1 MSEVSIN
8 QNEQARE
15 AERAVLGGL
24 MLETHRFDTV
34 IQVIKDNDFDG
45 KDHQII
51 FQSMSELVEE
61 NKPLDPL
68 TVSEKLD
75 NKNSLN
81 KVGGKDYLIELA
93 TSTPSAANLEAYA
106 EIIRQRSIT
115 RRLMKT
121 NSEISELISN
131 PQGQDGVALLDQA
144 ESMIFALNDEASKD
158 NESLKSMKSLIPSTM
173 DRLHELSNKKGGLI
187 GSSTGFTDLDKKLLG
202 IQDGDLIVVA
212 GRPSMGKTSLAMNLA
227 ENVLVDNDSKGAVL
241 IFSLEMPGESLTT
254 RMLSGMSKLNQ
265 QNVRSGMLKDN
276 ELKLLLQEGERL
288 KDLPLWIDDSSLLT
302 PMELRA
308 KARRLARQEEHGL
321 SLIVVDYLQLMQLPS
336 SSENRVN
343 QISEISRSLKSLAKE
358 LNVPVIALSQ
368 LNRAVE
374 QRPNKRPIM
383 ADLRDSGAIE
393 QDADVILFIYR
404 DEVYNEDSDQGN
416 KAEIIIG
423 KQRNGP
429 IGTVNLTFLKE
440 YTRFENYANDGYSDG
455 YSANFE

>member
-1 MSEVSIN
+1 MSDISID
-8 QNEQARE
+8 QNNQARE

-34 IQVIKDNDFDG
+34 IQVITETDFQG

-51 FQSMSELVEE
+51 FESMSELVNE

-75 NKNSLN
+75 NSNNLN
-81 KVGGKDYLIELA
+81 RVGGKNYLIELA

-106 EIIRQRSIT
+106 EIIRQRSIS
-115 RRLMKT
+115 RKLMQA
-121 NSEISELISN
+121 NSEITDLINN
-131 PQGQDGVALLDQA
+131 PQGQNGEELLDHA
-144 ESMIFALNDEASKD
+144 ERLIFSLNDETSQND
-158 NESLKSMKSLIPSTM
+158 SSLQSMKELIPSTM

-187 GSSTGFTDLDKKLLG
+187 GSSTGFKDLDKKLQG
-202 IQDGDLIVVA
+202 IQNGDLIIVA
-212 GRPSMGKTSLAMNLA
+212 GRPSMGKTSFAMNIA
-227 ENVLVDNDSKGAVL
+227 ENVLTNDDTDGAVL

-254 RMLSGMSKLNQ
+254 RMLSGMSKLDQ
-265 QNVRSGMLKDN
+265 QNVRSGMLRDDQ
-276 ELKLLLQEGERL
+276 LKILLEEGERL
-288 KDLPLWIDDSSLLT
+288 KNLPLWIDDSSLLT

-308 KARRLARQEEHGL
+308 KARRLARSEGGL
-321 SLIVVDYLQLMQLPS
+321 SLIVVDYLQLMQLPTS
-336 SSENRVN
+336 AENRVN
-343 QISEISRSLKSLAKE
+343 QISEISRALKSLAKE
-358 LNVPVIALSQ
+358 LDVPVIALSQ

-404 DEVYNEDSDQGN
+404 DEVYNEDSEQGN

-429 IGTVNLTFLKE
+429 IGTVHLTFLKE
-440 YTRFENYANDGYSDG
+440 YTRFENFSNDGFYDS
-455 YSANFE
+455 FE

>member
-1 MSEVSIN
+1 
-8 QNEQARE
+8 
-15 AERAVLGGL
+15 
-24 MLETHRFDTV
+24 
-34 IQVIKDNDFDG
+34 
-45 KDHQII
+45 
-51 FQSMSELVEE
+51 
-61 NKPLDPL
+61 
-68 TVSEKLD
+68 
-75 NKNSLN
+75 
-81 KVGGKDYLIELA
+81 
-93 TSTPSAANLEAYA
+93 
-106 EIIRQRSIT
+106 
-115 RRLMKT
+115 MKT
-121 NSEISELISN
+121 NSEISELINN

-144 ESMIFALNDEASKD
+144 ESMIFALNDEASQD

-173 DRLHELSNKKGGLI
+173 DRLHELSNKSGGLI
-187 GSSTGFTDLDKKLLG
+187 GSSTGFKDLDTKLQG
-202 IQDGDLIVVA
+202 IQNGDLIVIA

-227 ENVLVDNDSKGAVL
+227 ENVLLDEDSEGAVL

-288 KDLPLWIDDSSLLT
+288 KNLPLWIDDSSLLT

-308 KARRLARQEEHGL
+308 KARRLARQEENGL
-321 SLIVVDYLQLMQLPS
+321 SLIVVDYLQLMQLPTS
-336 SSENRVN
+336 AENRVN

-429 IGTVNLTFLKE
+429 IGTINLTFLKE
-440 YTRFENYANDGYSDG
+440 YTRFENFSNDGFYES
-455 YSANFE
+455 YE

>member
-1 MSEVSIN
+1 MSDLSIN
-8 QNEQARE
+8 QNEQSRE

-75 NKNSLN
+75 NKNALN

-115 RRLMKT
+115 RKLIKT
-121 NSEISELISN
+121 NSEISELINN
-131 PQGQDGVALLDQA
+131 PQGQDGLALLDKA
-144 ESMIFALNDEASKD
+144 ESMIFALNDESSQD
-158 NESLKSMKSLIPSTM
+158 TDTMESMKSLIPKTM

-187 GSSTGFTDLDKKLLG
+187 GSSTGFKDLDTKLQG

-227 ENVLVDNDSKGAVL
+227 ENVLVDKDTKGAVL

-288 KDLPLWIDDSSLLT
+288 KNLPLWIDDSSLLS

-321 SLIVVDYLQLMQLPS
+321 SLIVVDYLQLMQLPT

-358 LNVPVIALSQ
+358 LQVPVIALSQ

-404 DEVYNEDSDQGN
+404 DEVYNEDSEEGN

-429 IGTVNLTFLKE
+429 IGKVNLTFLKE
-440 YTRFENYANDGYSDG
+440 FTRFEDFAVDSYYDSIQ
-455 YSANFE
+455 